1 MSLWSVLWY
10 LLIGAVIGVIA
21 RLIHPGKENMGWLMT
36 ILIGALSAFIGGGI
50 GKWTGLYDSFWI
62 GLIVAIVIAVI
73 LITVYARIKGPKK

>member
-10 LLIGAVIGVIA
+10 LLIGAVIGILA
-21 RLIHPGKENMGWLMT
+21 RLIHPGRENMGWIMT

-62 GLIVAIVIAVI
+62 GLVVAIVVAVI
-73 LITVYARIKGPKK
+73 LVAVYARIKGKK